1 MIGILLSPGKKWAI
15 KPWNDMKEIWM
26 HITKL
31 KTEKGTPEKGIHN
44 DSNYMTFL
52 EKAVKIHWLSGVGW
66 GEVNKCG
73 TEAF

>member
-1 MIGILLSPGKKWAI
+1 
-15 KPWNDMKEIWM
+15 M

-31 KTEKGTPEKGIHN
+31 KTEKGIPEKGIHN